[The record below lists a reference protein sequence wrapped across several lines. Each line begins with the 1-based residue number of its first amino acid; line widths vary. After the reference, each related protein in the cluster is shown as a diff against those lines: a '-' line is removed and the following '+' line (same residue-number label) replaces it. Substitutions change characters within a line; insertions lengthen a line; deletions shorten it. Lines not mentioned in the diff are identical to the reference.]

1 MGRQLKR
8 HLPGV
13 AGWAVSPA
21 NRISGGAVA
30 IVAAA
35 IISAMPA
42 VNAVMRRRARSMA
55 HSNLSGPHGKSVT
68 LVFDAEV
75 TLT

>member
-1 MGRQLKR
+1 M
-8 HLPGV
+8 
-13 AGWAVSPA
+13 SPA